1 MGLRDIAAF
10 SPPETG
16 MSFSR
21 PHALAAVLGA
31 LSLLAAA
38 PTLAQPDAGQ
48 LLNQQQR
55 QAPQAP
61 PSRPAADEPGKPAQ
75 ADDGAVFRALIRSV
89 RVTGAQGLAN
99 DAELQAAVAGAIGQR
114 LSHAELQALAARVTA
129 LLQRLGHPLAL
140 AYLPRQD
147 LSSGELE
154 IAVLRGRLDGEGRG
168 VQIVNRSAVP
178 TAQLQAVADA
188 ALAGDALRTADLERA
203 VLLMNDLAGVSAR
216 ARLERGQAA
225 GTSRLVINAE
235 PTAALRGEAGVDNFS
250 NRYTGLLRASARV
263 QWANP
268 LERGDSLSLSANAA
282 RGNQAAQLG
291 YALPLAPNGLRAVAG
306 ASALRYEIGQDLE
319 PLGLK
324 GRAQALNLGL
334 SQPWLRTR
342 QASVWLAA
350 DVEHKALRDDS
361 AAGNLR
367 DRRVQRLQISAY
379 GSAWDEWGFGGGTS
393 GSVAL
398 GLGQVD
404 LGRNAADAAQDGR
417 TAGTEGGYGKLALQV
432 SRLQVLDARGR
443 WALFGS
449 LSAQYAG
456 GNLDS
461 SEKFVLG
468 GPSGVRAHPV
478 GEGSGDDG
486 WLITAELRHELGGL
500 PGVPGSQMQ
509 ALAFVDTGAVRVHR
523 RPWDGALAPGRGNHA
538 ALSGIGLGFN
548 AVAGRWQL
556 RAAVARGVDDK
567 AALQPDGR
575 NADGRRERSRAWLQ
589 VTASF

>member
-1 MGLRDIAAF
+1 MP
-10 SPPETG
+10 SP
-16 MSFSR
+16 R
-21 PHALAAVLGA
+21 PKTLAPALAVLN
-31 LSLLAAA
+31 LLATPAV
-38 PTLAQPDAGQ
+38 LAQPDAGQ
-48 LLNQQQR
+48 LLNQQKR
-55 QAPQAP
+55 EVPLPP
-61 PSRPAADEPGKPAQ
+61 PSRPVADDSAKPGPT
-75 ADDGAVFRALIRSV
+75 DDGAVFRALIRSG
-89 RVTGAQGLAN
+89 RVTGGLGLAT
-99 DAELQAAVAGAIGQR
+99 DAELQAVVADAIGQR
-114 LSHAELQALAARVTA
+114 LSHAELQALAGRVTA

-147 LSSGELE
+147 LSAGELE

-168 VQIVNRSAVP
+168 VQIINRSAVP
-178 TAQLQAVADA
+178 NAQLQAVADA
-188 ALAGDALRTADLERA
+188 ALAGDALRSADLELA

-235 PTAALRGEAGVDNFS
+235 PTAAVRGEAGLDNFV
-250 NRYTGLLRASARV
+250 NRYTGLLRASTRV

-268 LERGDSLSLSANAA
+268 LQRGDSLSLSANASS
-282 RGNQAAQLG
+282 GNQAAQLG
-291 YALPLAPNGLRAVAG
+291 YAVPLAPSGLRLVAG

-324 GRAQALNLGL
+324 GRARALNIGL
-334 SQPWLRTR
+334 NLPWLRSR
-342 QASVWLAA
+342 EASLWLAA

-367 DRRVQRLQISAY
+367 NRRVQRLQLSAY
-379 GSAWDEWGFGGGTS
+379 GSAWDEWGYGGGTS
-393 GSVAL
+393 ASLAL

-404 LGRNAADAAQDGR
+404 LGRNTADAAQDGR
-417 TAGTEGGYGKLALQV
+417 TAGTEGGYGKLALQA
-432 SRLQVLDARGR
+432 SRLQVLDTRGR

-449 LSAQYAG
+449 FSAQYAG

-500 PGVPGSQMQ
+500 PGLPGSQMQ
-509 ALAFVDTGAVRVHR
+509 ALAFVDTGAVRLHR
-523 RPWDGALAPGRGNHA
+523 RPWAGALAAGRGNHV

>member
-1 MGLRDIAAF
+1 M
-10 SPPETG
+10 
-16 MSFSR
+16 
-21 PHALAAVLGA
+21 
-31 LSLLAAA
+31 
-38 PTLAQPDAGQ
+38 
-48 LLNQQQR
+48 
-55 QAPQAP
+55 
-61 PSRPAADEPGKPAQ
+61 
-75 ADDGAVFRALIRSV
+75 
-89 RVTGAQGLAN
+89 
-99 DAELQAAVAGAIGQR
+99 
-114 LSHAELQALAARVTA
+114 
-129 LLQRLGHPLAL
+129 
-140 AYLPRQD
+140 
-147 LSSGELE
+147 
-154 IAVLRGRLDGEGRG
+154 
-168 VQIVNRSAVP
+168 QIVNRSAVP

-235 PTAALRGEAGVDNFS
+235 PTAAVRGEAGVDNFS

-268 LERGDSLSLSANAA
+268 LQRGDSLSLSANATS
-282 RGNQAAQLG
+282 GNQAAQLG
-291 YALPLAPNGLRAVAG
+291 YTLPLAPNGLRGVAG
-306 ASALRYEIGQDLE
+306 VSALSYEIGQDLE

-324 GRAQALNLGL
+324 GRAQAFNLGL

-350 DVEHKALRDDS
+350 DLEHKALRDDS

-367 DRRVQRLQISAY
+367 DRRVQRLQLSAY

-417 TAGTEGGYGKLALQV
+417 TAGTEGGYGKL
-432 SRLQVLDARGR
+432 
-443 WALFGS
+443 GS

-500 PGVPGSQMQ
+500 PGVPASQTQ
-509 ALAFVDTGAVRVHR
+509 ALVFVDTGAVRTHR
-523 RPWDGALAPGRGNHA
+523 RPWDGALAAGRGNHV

-589 VTASF
+589 ATASF